1 MKIYPDAKVL
11 LTVRDQPESWVKSVG
26 ATIHRISVL
35 SQKFET
41 RLVFY
46 CLIGLLGPFIITKVI
61 FFKNGPAIASIIW
74 DYVFNLLMT
83 SQVLFLHPTYFI

>member
-41 RLVFY
+41 RLLKFLICVTLTKY
-46 CLIGLLGPFIITKVI
+46 CE
-61 FFKNGPAIASIIW
+61 
-74 DYVFNLLMT
+74 MT
-83 SQVLFLHPTYFI
+83 S

>member
-35 SQKFET
+35 SKKFET
-41 RLVFY
+41 RL
-46 CLIGLLGPFIITKVI
+46 LIFLIFITVVKCDP
-61 FFKNGPAIASIIW
+61 N
-74 DYVFNLLMT
+74 
-83 SQVLFLHPTYFI
+83 